1 MPGPTLRLLTAATG
15 LAVAASACSMPS
27 PRETAMP
34 TPAGNASG
42 SLNLMPVKEWPIR
55 FDSHKF
61 SVKCYDTYGC
71 TVHYADVEQWGDAPD
86 EYRPSSESYGPDYQR
101 NWNGV
106 HGMIRN
112 FPPPAQ
118 VRWRSKDGET
128 HEAEIDIG
136 ALFADEVVRHNVPR
150 EDIADMVDGEY
161 QYEPSIIL
169 EVNDRTIRVWTRAWI
184 PLKREVQVAGV
195 MRNDRRYELILVET
209 FTF

>member
-1 MPGPTLRLLTAATG
+1 MPGPTSRLLTAATG
-15 LAVAASACSMPS
+15 LAVATSACSMPS

-34 TPAGNASG
+34 TTGNASV

-61 SVKCYDTYGC
+61 SVFTYGTYGA
-71 TVHYADVEQWGDAPD
+71 TVTYDGPQIEQDPDVLQ
-86 EYRPSSESYGPDYQR
+86 PSSDSYGPDYQR
-101 NWNGV
+101 NWSGV

-118 VRWRSKDGET
+118 VRWRSRDGEA
-128 HEAEIDIG
+128 HQAEIDIG

-150 EDIADMVDGEY
+150 EDVADMVDGEY

-169 EVNDRTIRVWTRAWI
+169 EVNDRTIRVWMRAWI
-184 PLKREVQVAGV
+184 PLKQEVEVAGI
-195 MRNDRRYELILVET
+195 MRNDRRNELILVET
-209 FTF
+209 YIF